1 MFTFRLLCFT
11 SFFKMN
17 PLGAMPVFMTM
28 TMELDE
34 KERRKVARRASL
46 VSFLIMM
53 FFAISGDLLFRFFG
67 ISIDSLRIVG
77 GIIFLIMGMDMLQA
91 RLVKTKVKESEVK
104 SYVNDISITPL
115 SIPMLCGPGAIT
127 NAIVMWNKATD
138 WETKMIMVIAVAVVI
153 TLVYLIL
160 RSSSRI
166 IKILGETGN
175 NVMMRL
181 MGLIVMVIAV
191 EFFFE
196 RAKTDRDRYFA
207 FGRLI
212 FYSKNRKIT
221 KVYKFFKRLR
231 RYCFARWR
239 CVFTVDSAICNFS
252 VISRMS
258 MCSR

>member
-1 MFTFRLLCFT
+1 MFTFGLLCFT
-11 SFFKMN
+11 SFFTLIN

-77 GIIFLIMGMDMLQA
+77 GIIFWIMGMDMLQA
-91 RLVKTKVKESEVK
+91 RWVKTKVKESEVK

-191 EFFFE
+191 EFFFSGL
-196 RAKTDRDRYFA
+196 KPIVID
-207 FGRLI
+207 I
-212 FYSKNRKIT
+212 
-221 KVYKFFKRLR
+221 LR
-231 RYCFARWR
+231 
-239 CVFTVDSAICNFS
+239 S
-252 VISRMS
+252 VG
-258 MCSR
+258 

>member
-1 MFTFRLLCFT
+1 MFTFGLLCFT
-11 SFFKMN
+11 SFFTLIN

-115 SIPMLCGPGAIT
+115 SIPQ
-127 NAIVMWNKATD
+127 
-138 WETKMIMVIAVAVVI
+138 
-153 TLVYLIL
+153 
-160 RSSSRI
+160 I
-166 IKILGETGN
+166 INTI
-175 NVMMRL
+175 
-181 MGLIVMVIAV
+181 
-191 EFFFE
+191 
-196 RAKTDRDRYFA
+196 
-207 FGRLI
+207 
-212 FYSKNRKIT
+212 SKNHKQKT
-221 KVYKFFKRLR
+221 KTPNPVVVSLVNN
-231 RYCFARWR
+231 AL
-239 CVFTVDSAICNFS
+239 SAG
-252 VISRMS
+252 VL
-258 MCSR
+258 